1 MKKLAPL
8 LIFVV
13 ACGCARDADKPI
25 AAGNAKTGLL
35 TLPVIVVNGEICG
48 TYSKYELRKGK
59 YQQLGWVRPEHQ
71 FTLNKN
77 GTFIWS
83 REKVLREPGVAER
96 WALRSLD
103 YVGTGRWSKEGTLLK
118 LDGSEKI
125 VQEESKPAKSVRFT
139 LHLQIRDKALA
150 PNGGI
155 PTVVY
160 QKTSEQTPHVH

>member
-1 MKKLAPL
+1 MKVAPL

-103 YVGTGRWSKEGTLLK
+103 YVGTGRWSKEGTLLE

-125 VQEESKPAKSVRFT
+125 VQEVTQTECRRPPEPGPQRPRRQTLPSDKSSPT
-139 LHLQIRDKALA
+139 KTGQAHPWIRR
-150 PNGGI
+150 
-155 PTVVY
+155 
-160 QKTSEQTPHVH
+160 